1 MKKIIAVAA
10 ILLALA
16 AAYAAGRQSGL
27 DQAKPREIFAGAEWR
42 VCEAPEGLEDFVG
55 EPIAPGTRLYAM
67 DETEDYD
74 GSVFVLVGDD
84 KVDLPLCVWKSPAS
98 RQGENQKGGETRE
111 KIKNSRTADRAR
123 LTKP

>member
-10 ILLALA
+10 ILLAIA

-27 DQAKPREIFAGAEWR
+27 HAKPREVFAGAEWR

-55 EPIAPGTRLYAM
+55 EPIAPGTRLYAL

-84 KVDLPLCVWKSPAS
+84 KVDLPLFVW
-98 RQGENQKGGETRE
+98 
-111 KIKNSRTADRAR
+111 
-123 LTKP
+123 